1 MSADLEFD
9 GWDDIEKNHPT
20 FKKNLRASQRGV
32 WDTAQWLGT
41 FGMKVTVN
49 PTQEADS
56 YKNRHAF
63 MDDGDI
69 EISQK
74 IEVKVLGY
82 EFTGQHDWP
91 FHRFA
96 VCNVNAWDRATRKPY
111 AYLIWS
117 SDRHHLAIV
126 YGTTRPHWFSDE
138 MKDRRYDGYTQ
149 RSYFCPMEFIKWT
162 NKNEEDCPL

>member
-1 MSADLEFD
+1 MSTDPEFD

-74 IEVKVLGY
+74 IEVKVLGD

-91 FHRFA
+91 FNR
-96 VCNVNAWDRATRKPY
+96 W
-111 AYLIWS
+111 
-117 SDRHHLAIV
+117 
-126 YGTTRPHWFSDE
+126 
-138 MKDRRYDGYTQ
+138 
-149 RSYFCPMEFIKWT
+149 
-162 NKNEEDCPL
+162 